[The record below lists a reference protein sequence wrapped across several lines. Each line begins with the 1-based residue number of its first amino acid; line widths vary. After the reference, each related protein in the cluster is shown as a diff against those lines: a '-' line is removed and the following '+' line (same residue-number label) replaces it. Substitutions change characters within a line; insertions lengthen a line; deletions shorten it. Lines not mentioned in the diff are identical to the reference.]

1 MRMLKHITLLGA
13 PGSANLIIYEVVCYI
28 IVLSAC

>member
-1 MRMLKHITLLGA
+1 MRTFKHITLPRALR
-13 PGSANLIIYEVVCYI
+13 SANLIIYEVMCYI